1 MPRAALPRLFCEEHV
16 DGSGWHTEFT
26 TGLPCLLQT
35 KLGEPDGVHETR
47 KGCRLQ
53 AAGALYHDTPADVD
67 FAERW
72 TSEPPPPGTF
82 FCGPPGLFRQ
92 KMTRLQMLSSVG
104 QPTLGH
110 NGAYPS
116 WVETQGPRKGGT
128 ALPISLLVAG
138 INSDVDV
145 TRQKLELVLAV
156 HQALRTSAD
165 EGRTVASARRPN
177 KQRPHTPKQV
187 RTEKLVSNAQVTATS
202 QNNDHCQLAREMCW
216 QLHKPPCVLDPH
228 KPFPYGDSD
237 LPGYHAADADGEIRK
252 GHSARHNIRPEVSSP
267 PTDGSRRNKRYT
279 CKFIFVGI
287 DLDRHADFELV
298 PRVIGRGGEHM
309 KAVARV
315 CHGKV
320 RLRGRGSGY
329 REQHKGGKPPAEAD
343 VPLQLALSCT
353 EKRHLEEGK
362 RLVHELVDNLTLHF
376 ERFCKTRDVFPVPTL
391 CTVVHSD

>member
-1 MPRAALPRLFCEEHV
+1 MPHAALPRLLCEEHV
-16 DGSGWHTEFT
+16 DGSGCYTEFT

-47 KGCRLQ
+47 KGCRLH

-72 TSEPPPPGTF
+72 TSEPSPSGTF
-82 FCGPPGLFRQ
+82 FRGPPGLFRQ
-92 KMTRLQMLSSVG
+92 KMTCLQMLPVVG
-104 QPTLGH
+104 QPTPGH
-110 NGAYPS
+110 DDAHPS

-128 ALPISLLVAG
+128 ALPDSLLVAG
-138 INSDVDV
+138 INRDMDV
-145 TRQKLELVLAV
+145 TRQKFALILAV
-156 HQALRTSAD
+156 HQALRTSPD

-177 KQRPHTPKQV
+177 NQPPHIQKQV

-202 QNNDHCQLAREMCW
+202 QNNDHCQLSREMCW
-216 QLHKPPCVLDPH
+216 QLHEPPCVLNPH
-228 KPFPYGDSD
+228 RPFPYGHPD
-237 LPGYHAADADGEIRK
+237 LPGCHAADADGEIGK
-252 GHSARHNIRPEVSSP
+252 GHSAKHNIRPEVC
-267 PTDGSRRNKRYT
+267 GSKPRKRYT

-309 KAVARV
+309 KAVARA

-362 RLVHELVDNLTLHF
+362 RLVHELVDNLTVHF
-376 ERFCKTRDVFPVPTL
+376 EKFCKTRDFHPVPTL
-391 CTVVHSD
+391 CTVVYND